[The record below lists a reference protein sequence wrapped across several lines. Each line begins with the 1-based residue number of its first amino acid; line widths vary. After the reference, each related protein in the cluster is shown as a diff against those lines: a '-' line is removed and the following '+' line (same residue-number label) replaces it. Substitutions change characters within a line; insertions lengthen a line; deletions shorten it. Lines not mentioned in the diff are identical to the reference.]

1 MTKKNQ
7 SKRLTNQHKESKG
20 VVGIFGDE
28 AKSHDITVGK
38 ISLFVI
44 EQLEKEFPQ
53 LSFQYKTSIK
63 KEEINEA
70 LKKIDPELGQTLFV
84 SNSSIIPDGGIIE
97 VKDDNG
103 NWRIVLVSEAKHQ
116 GKDIEN
122 IKAGK
127 LVGAKNDQDLMAA
140 GNAIERSHKNI
151 SEIANLMLSES
162 HFPYVLFLE
171 GSNFLTETISI
182 KKPDGRVVTLE
193 YNSGT
198 LNRLDRLTSA
208 NYGMPIN
215 TNLCKNKFVKHK
227 DKTIMLQAASIYTQ
241 GNGEKWDVKKMFDIM
256 LEISKTS
263 LKVLGSE
270 IFNQITSGV
279 SPETTNV
286 SAVSSLPG
294 AASLFVVGLDGR
306 IWSKFYDPRIADAKW
321 SDWFPLGDNTF
332 PPTSVVTAI
341 SGVPGG
347 VTLFVVGHDRKVW
360 SQYYDPRVENPA
372 WSGWFPL

>member
-53 LSFQYKTSIK
+53 LSFQYKKSIK

-140 GNAIERSHKNI
+140 GNAIERSDKNI

-171 GSNFLTETISI
+171 GSIFLTETISI
-182 KKPDGRVVTLE
+182 KRPGGRVVMLE

-198 LNRLDRLTSA
+198 LNKLDRLTSA

-227 DKTIMLQAASIYTQ
+227 DKTIMLQATSIYTQ

-270 IFNQITSGV
+270 IFNQITK
-279 SPETTNV
+279 
-286 SAVSSLPG
+286 
-294 AASLFVVGLDGR
+294 
-306 IWSKFYDPRIADAKW
+306 SK
-321 SDWFPLGDNTF
+321 
-332 PPTSVVTAI
+332 
-341 SGVPGG
+341 
-347 VTLFVVGHDRKVW
+347 
-360 SQYYDPRVENPA
+360 
-372 WSGWFPL
+372 

>member
-28 AKSHDITVGK
+28 AKSHDITVVK

-53 LSFQYKTSIK
+53 VSFQYKKSIK

-116 GKDIEN
+116 GKDLEN

-140 GNAIERSHKNI
+140 GNAIERTHKNI

-182 KKPDGRVVTLE
+182 QRPDGRFVTLE

-227 DKTIMLQAASIYTQ
+227 DKTIMLQATSIYTQ

-270 IFNQITSGV
+270 IFNQITK
-279 SPETTNV
+279 
-286 SAVSSLPG
+286 
-294 AASLFVVGLDGR
+294 
-306 IWSKFYDPRIADAKW
+306 SK
-321 SDWFPLGDNTF
+321 
-332 PPTSVVTAI
+332 
-341 SGVPGG
+341 
-347 VTLFVVGHDRKVW
+347 
-360 SQYYDPRVENPA
+360 
-372 WSGWFPL
+372 

>member
-1 MTKKNQ
+1 MAKKNQ

-20 VVGIFGDE
+20 VVGIFGGE
-28 AKSHDITVGK
+28 AKSLDITVGK
-38 ISLFVI
+38 ISHFVI

-53 LSFQYKTSIK
+53 LSFQYRTSIK

-70 LKKIDPELGQTLFV
+70 LRKVDPELGQTLFV

-97 VKDDNG
+97 VKDDND

-122 IKAGK
+122 IKNGV
-127 LVGAKNDQDLMAA
+127 LVGKDSNQDLMAA

-182 KKPDGRVVTLE
+182 ERPDGRVVTLE
-193 YNSGT
+193 YNSGM

-215 TNLCKNKFVKHK
+215 SNLCKNKFVKHK
-227 DKTIMLQAASIYTQ
+227 EKTIMLQATSIYTQ
-241 GNGEKWDVKKMFDIM
+241 GNGEKWDIKKMFDIM

-263 LKVLGSE
+263 LQVLGSE
-270 IFNQITSGV
+270 IFNQITK
-279 SPETTNV
+279 
-286 SAVSSLPG
+286 
-294 AASLFVVGLDGR
+294 
-306 IWSKFYDPRIADAKW
+306 SK
-321 SDWFPLGDNTF
+321 
-332 PPTSVVTAI
+332 
-341 SGVPGG
+341 
-347 VTLFVVGHDRKVW
+347 
-360 SQYYDPRVENPA
+360 
-372 WSGWFPL
+372 